1 MLKSA
6 INLTTKR
13 QTVTISW
20 SDLHF
25 SPNTQTIHTLATSW
39 QWLLPNGFT
48 PILFSI
54 LGDMFFQEATEE
66 VYWLNT
72 GTGEVT
78 VVAKSAEHFNE
89 LLASAEADNWFMPN
103 LVEQLHAAG
112 KIPTE
117 NQCYTYVTLPIFAE
131 GNYDIEN
138 LNPVPASE
146 HFAMT
151 GELLNH
157 LQGLKDGATVNFSI
171 EE

>member
-6 INLTTKR
+6 FSLKTKR

-72 GTGEVT
+72 GTGEIT
-78 VVAKSAEHFNE
+78 AVAKSVEQFNE

-103 LVEQLHAAG
+103 LVEQLHEAG

-117 NQCYTYVTLPIFAE
+117 NQCYTYITLPIFAE
-131 GNYDIEN
+131 GNYDVEN

-151 GELLNH
+151 GDLLNH
-157 LQGLKDGATVNFSI
+157 LKGLKDGDTVNFSI
-171 EE
+171 ED

>member
-1 MLKSA
+1 MLKSP
-6 INLTTKR
+6 INLKTMRTT
-13 QTVTISW
+13 VPISW

-48 PILFSI
+48 PVLFSI

-78 VVAKSAEHFNE
+78 LVAKSAEHFNE
-89 LLASAEADNWFMPN
+89 LLASEEANNWFMPN
-103 LVEQLHAAG
+103 LVEQLHDAG

-117 NQCYTYVTLPIFAE
+117 NQCDTYITLPIFAE
-131 GNYDIEN
+131 GSYDVEN

-146 HFAMT
+146 HFALT
-151 GELLNH
+151 GEMLKH
-157 LQGLKDGATVNFSI
+157 LQGLKDGATVDISI
-171 EE
+171 KD

>member
-6 INLTTKR
+6 INPKTKR
-13 QTVTISW
+13 YTVTISW

-25 SPNTQTIHTLATSW
+25 SPNTQAIHSLATSW

-78 VVAKSAEHFNE
+78 EVAKSVEQFNE
-89 LLASAEADNWFMPN
+89 LLASDEANNWFMPN
-103 LVEQLHAAG
+103 LVEQLHDAG

-131 GNYDIEN
+131 GKYDIEN

-171 EE
+171 ED

>member
-1 MLKSA
+1 
-6 INLTTKR
+6 
-13 QTVTISW
+13 
-20 SDLHF
+20 
-25 SPNTQTIHTLATSW
+25 
-39 QWLLPNGFT
+39 
-48 PILFSI
+48 
-54 LGDMFFQEATEE
+54 MFFQEATEE

-89 LLASAEADNWFMPN
+89 LLTSEEADNWFMPN

>member
-6 INLTTKR
+6 INPKTKR
-13 QTVTISW
+13 YTVTISW

-25 SPNTQTIHTLATSW
+25 SPNTQAIHSLATSW

-72 GTGEVT
+72 GTGEIT
-78 VVAKSAEHFNE
+78 VVAKSVEQFNE

-103 LVEQLHAAG
+103 LVEQLHDAG

-131 GNYDIEN
+131 GKYDIEN

-171 EE
+171 ED